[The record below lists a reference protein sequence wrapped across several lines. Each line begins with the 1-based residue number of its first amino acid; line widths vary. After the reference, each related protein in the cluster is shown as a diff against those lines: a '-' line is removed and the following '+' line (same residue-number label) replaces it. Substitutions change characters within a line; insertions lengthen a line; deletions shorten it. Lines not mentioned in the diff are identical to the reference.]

1 LHGKK
6 AGTEIC
12 RGLQV
17 VISREVLLQTHQ
29 RNWIP
34 IQPPHM
40 VSFVVRTSFLA
51 TLGLMM
57 ATLLSSGGAK
67 ADVETH
73 SACTNQNRTQITA
86 GGETL
91 VNGANRNGISSALID
106 QQSGLPISNSQYT
119 YRQPVQQNCVSDT
132 VMDSATQSTDL
143 ALRTRILSMRAAS
156 SDSVARPDNHATAL
170 IKMIHARKYPKHRR
184 SSRSSGN
191 SSSSNAA
198 VGTSNVFPYGQCTWW
213 ADERYYQ
220 LHGVFVPWVSNA
232 NAWQWVAQAS
242 QFHWIVSQAPQ
253 VGDILVLQPDVQG
266 ASDLGHVAVVEKV
279 LPNGNVIAS
288 SMNWGSQPQNVTYFQ
303 FAPGPGVA
311 FVRR

>member
-1 LHGKK
+1 M
-6 AGTEIC
+6 
-12 RGLQV
+12 
-17 VISREVLLQTHQ
+17 QTHQ

-34 IQPPHM
+34 IQPSHM

-57 ATLLSSGGAK
+57 ATALLSSGGAK
-67 ADVETH
+67 ADVGTH

-91 VNGANRNGISSALID
+91 VNGANRNGISSALVD

-119 YRQPVQQNCVSDT
+119 YQQPVQQNCASAVT
-132 VMDSATQSTDL
+132 TDSTTQSTDL
-143 ALRTRILSMRAAS
+143 VLRTRILSTRVAS
-156 SDSVARPDNHATAL
+156 FDNVARPDNHATAL
-170 IKMIHARKYPKHRR
+170 LGMIQARKHPK
-184 SSRSSGN
+184 SSKT
-191 SSSSNAA
+191 SSSSGSSSNSNAV
-198 VGTSNVFPYGQCTWW
+198 VGASNVFPYGQCTWW
-213 ADERYYQ
+213 ADERYHQ

-232 NAWQWVAQAS
+232 NAWQWVARAS
-242 QFHWIVSQAPQ
+242 QFGWIVSQTPQ
-253 VGDILVLQPDVQG
+253 VGDILVLQPGVQG
-266 ASDLGHVAVVEKV
+266 ASNLGHVAVVEKV

-288 SMNWGSQPQNVTYFQ
+288 SMNWGAQPQNVTDFQ

>member
-1 LHGKK
+1 M
-6 AGTEIC
+6 
-12 RGLQV
+12 
-17 VISREVLLQTHQ
+17 QTHQ

-34 IQPPHM
+34 IQPSHM

-51 TLGLMM
+51 TLSLMM
-57 ATLLSSGGAK
+57 AAALLSSSGAK

-91 VNGANRNGISSALID
+91 VNGANRNRISSALID

-119 YRQPVQQNCVSDT
+119 TYRQPVQQNCVSDT
-132 VMDSATQSTDL
+132 AMNSTTQSTNL
-143 ALRTRILSMRAAS
+143 VLRMRILSMRTAS
-156 SDSVARPDNHATAL
+156 LDDVARPDNHATAL
-170 IKMIHARKYPKHRR
+170 LEMMQSSKHSKHRK
-184 SSRSSGN
+184 SPISSGS

-213 ADERYYQ
+213 ADERYHQ
-220 LHGVFVPWVSNA
+220 LHGVFVPWTSNA
-232 NAWQWVAQAS
+232 NAWQWVARAR
-242 QFHWIVSQAPQ
+242 QFGWIVSQTPQ
-253 VGDILVLQPDVQG
+253 VGDILVLQSDVQG
-266 ASDLGHVAVVEKV
+266 ASNVGHVAVVEKV
-279 LPNGNVIAS
+279 LPDGNVIAS
-288 SMNWGSQPQNVTYFQ
+288 SMNWGSQPQDVTYFQ